1 MFHQNYK
8 RLIVEIGAN
17 NGSDTEKFAADPDAF
32 VISFE
37 PSPILY
43 PICVERFKH
52 RPNVLMLPIAIDV
65 ENSVKPFNVSE
76 QGDRGFGSLYDF
88 HHDLLNTVLKKYS
101 EFNTPFSYK
110 QNVLTMRLDSF
121 IMSHN
126 IQKIDFMWIDAQG
139 NDFNVIRSLGDKI
152 DIVMDGRCECTYKIP
167 LYTNEDN
174 YYENVMAYLSERGF
188 QVDIDYV
195 HANDSEIDLHFYR
208 K

>member
-1 MFHQNYK
+1 MFDNYK
-8 RLIVEIGAN
+8 KLVVEIGAN
-17 NGSDTEKFAADPDAF
+17 NGSDTERFAADSDTM

-43 PICVERFKH
+43 PICVERFKN

-76 QGDRGFGSLYDF
+76 QGDKGFGSLYDF
-88 HHDLLNTVLKKYS
+88 HPDLLNTVLKKYS

-121 IMSHN
+121 IILYN

-152 DIVMDGRCECTYKIP
+152 DVVMDGRCECTYKIP
-167 LYTNEDN
+167 LYANEDN
-174 YYENVMAYLSERGF
+174 YYENVMAYLTEKGF